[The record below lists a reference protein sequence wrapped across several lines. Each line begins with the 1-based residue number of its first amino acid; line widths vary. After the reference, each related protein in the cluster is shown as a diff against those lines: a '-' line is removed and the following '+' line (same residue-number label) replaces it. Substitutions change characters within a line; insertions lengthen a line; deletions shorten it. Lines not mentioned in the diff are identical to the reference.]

1 MSSAL
6 FGFDTCSTFSLLEGA
21 ALALTGIVE
30 RGNVFFISPGFC
42 FFSDVLWFFFELSV
56 HVSPFLLFLVFWSP
70 DLPHLFRTNK
80 RPSQELVGNQRS
92 ARTSWLAMEHL
103 GVGFLGHGQ
112 EKTEY
117 PPSKVGLQM
126 MKIMGKIWKHHHQ
139 N

>member
-1 MSSAL
+1 MFL
-6 FGFDTCSTFSLLEGA
+6 H
-21 ALALTGIVE
+21 
-30 RGNVFFISPGFC
+30 FF
-42 FFSDVLWFFFELSV
+42 
-56 HVSPFLLFLVFWSP
+56 LFLVFWSP